1 MGKKVELFSL
11 SKLKIFSS
19 LSALGLLSGPPWR
32 RSRHRC
38 ARVSSELTS
47 LRRGSS
53 SASGDDHV
61 RSARCGL
68 WLPPVN
74 ATKAPP
80 RAILYSQGLY
90 STLKGY
96 SLSRATQS
104 QGLLNL
110 KGYSL
115 SRGLLTLKG
124 TVGCATAARSIV
136 GRSTRATATAA
147 RTTAAHSTSF
157 RSTADCCTA
166 NRSLDDRS
174 SLNRPSL
181 APSTFALASA

>member
-53 SASGDDHV
+53 SASGDDHG

-96 SLSRATQS
+96 SLSRATRS

-110 KGYSL
+110 KGATHSQGGYSL
-115 SRGLLTLKG
+115 SRGPHWLRH
-124 TVGCATAARSIV
+124 CRSV
-136 GRSTRATATAA
+136 RCRSVYSTYYGRS
-147 RTTAAHSTSF
+147 HY
-157 RSTADCCTA
+157 C
-166 NRSLDDRS
+166 RSLYFLPLYCR
-174 SLNRPSL
+174 L
-181 APSTFALASA
+181 